1 MHEASSAPGDSP
13 ALGPNGRPAGAAQA
27 LVLIGLNAMPI
38 LANASLVPSLP
49 NFFKH
54 FADVPGAAFW
64 VPMIITLPTLC
75 IGLFSA
81 FAGILADRFGRR
93 RLILIAVSCF
103 VVCGMAPLFFDQL
116 HWILLARAGLG
127 VAEACTLTAGN
138 ALMGDYYSG
147 ETRRKWLSYETIL
160 GPIVGSMVL
169 VSGGY
174 LGTLWWRG
182 PFFLYGI
189 GLFVLLG
196 ALLLLW
202 EPPRRKR
209 EVKVATPPGKFPWG
223 TAALVSIG
231 TLIAA
236 MPFFSQ
242 NIQHGR
248 IFAGL
253 GLTSSFEISLYATV
267 ASIGTVLGAYTFR
280 ILPARRIE
288 QILVLVF
295 SLFAISFISLS
306 FKPPLLIGTAIDA
319 IGQFAGGMCYPA
331 VLAWA
336 LSRFPPEYRGRGV
349 GVWSGSFYVG
359 AFVSGLVIGVIG
371 RYTDSFLAS
380 LGVIGMACAAVAVV
394 LIIANIRTAGMA
406 ARQAKA
412 VAAE

>member
-1 MHEASSAPGDSP
+1 MHDAGSAPPGESP
-13 ALGPNGRPAGAAQA
+13 PVGPNGRAPGAAQA

-54 FADVPGAAFW
+54 YAAVPGSAFW

-81 FAGILADRFGRR
+81 FAGMLADRWGRR
-93 RLILIAVSCF
+93 RLILAAVSCF
-103 VVCGMAPLFFDQL
+103 VVCGMAPLLFEEL
-116 HWILLARAGLG
+116 HWILFARAGLG
-127 VAEACTLTAGN
+127 IAEACTLTAGN
-138 ALMGDYYSG
+138 ALMGDYFSG

-160 GPIVGSMVL
+160 GPIIGSVVL
-169 VSGGY
+169 VTGGY
-174 LGTLWWRG
+174 LGTVWWRG
-182 PFFLYGI
+182 PFLLYGI
-189 GLFVLLG
+189 GLIVLVG

-202 EPPRRKR
+202 EPPRKR
-209 EVKVATPPGKFPWG
+209 RDSVQVVPADGRFPWG

-253 GLTSSFEISLYATV
+253 GLASSFEISLYATI
-267 ASIGTVLGAYTFR
+267 ASVGTVLGAYTFR
-280 ILPARRIE
+280 VLPARRIE
-288 QILVLVF
+288 QSLVLVF
-295 SLFAISFISLS
+295 GLFAVSFISLS
-306 FKPPLLIGTAIDA
+306 FKPPLVLGTVLDA
-319 IGQFAGGMCYPA
+319 VGQFAGGMCYPA

-336 LSRFPPEYRGRGV
+336 LSRFPQEYRGRGV

-359 AFVSGLVIGVIG
+359 AFVSGLAISTIGQ
-371 RYTDSFLAS
+371 YTDGFLGS
-380 LGVIGMACAAVAVV
+380 LGVVGYACAAIAAALAVFN
-394 LIIANIRTAGMA
+394 LRA
-406 ARQAKA
+406 AQSPAQSKA
-412 VAAE
+412 AVG